1 MNGTAHYNDTKRQ
14 KAGGWAA
21 LYLSLSLI
29 AAMPY
34 FLLVVNYE
42 AATTTA
48 QKLGLVI
55 ANYGTMYAMTLA
67 DYQFFGFA
75 LAVLSFALYDRFRDS
90 APFMARLA
98 TAAGLC
104 WSVVLFASGMVET
117 FGMTTVVS
125 LYHTN
130 PAAAINAWGIIETVA
145 NALGSAGG
153 ELIGGTFTLLV
164 CWIALR
170 GRVLPR
176 SLSWFGALVG
186 AAGIISA
193 VPPLHDAVYLF
204 GLGQIV
210 WLAWLGVAMLR
221 TKAPATERVSAT
233 SSARIP
239 SSLGAGQPA

>member
-67 DYQFFGFA
+67 
-75 LAVLSFALYDRFRDS
+75 
-90 APFMARLA
+90 

-153 ELIGGTFTLLV
+153 EIIGGTFTLLV

-221 TKAPATERVSAT
+221 TKAPATERASAASAARVS
-233 SSARIP
+233 

>member
-1 MNGTAHYNDTKRQ
+1 MNAITHHDDAKKQR
-14 KAGGWAA
+14 AGGWAA

-42 AATTTA
+42 GATTAA
-48 QKLGLVI
+48 QKVGLVI

-98 TAAGLC
+98 TAAGLL
-104 WSVVLFASGMVET
+104 WAVVLFASGMIET
-117 FGMTTVVS
+117 FGMTTIVDM
-125 LYHTN
+125 YRTN
-130 PAAAINAWGIIETVA
+130 PAGAINAWGIIEPVA

-153 ELIGGTFTLLV
+153 ELIGGTWTLLV
-164 CWIALR
+164 CLIALR

-176 SLSWFGALVG
+176 SLSWFGALIG
-186 AAGIISA
+186 AAGILSA
-193 VPPLHDAVYLF
+193 IPPLRDAVYLF

-210 WLAWLGVAMLR
+210 WLTWLGVAMLR
-221 TKAPATERVSAT
+221 TKATASERASAPST
-233 SSARIP
+233 ARVP
-239 SSLGAGQPA
+239 SGVGAGQPA

>member
-1 MNGTAHYNDTKRQ
+1 MNALTHHDDTKGQ

-21 LYLSLSLI
+21 IYLALSLI

-42 AATTTA
+42 AATSTA
-48 QKLGLVI
+48 QKVGLVI

-98 TAAGLC
+98 TVAGLF
-104 WSVVLFASGMVET
+104 WAVVLFASGMIET
-117 FGMTTVVS
+117 FGMTTIVEM
-125 LYHTN
+125 YRTN
-130 PAAAINAWGIIETVA
+130 PAAAINAWGIIEPVA

-153 ELIGGTFTLLV
+153 ELIGGTWTLLV
-164 CWIALR
+164 CLIALR
-170 GRVLPR
+170 GRMLPR
-176 SLSWFGALVG
+176 SLSWFGALIG
-186 AAGIISA
+186 AAGILSA
-193 VPPLHDAVYLF
+193 VPPLRDVVYVF

-210 WLAWLGVAMLR
+210 WLAWLGIAMLR
-221 TKAPATERVSAT
+221 TKAPARERASAP
-233 SSARIP
+233 SSARVP
-239 SSLGAGQPA
+239 SGLGAGQPA